1 MTPPS
6 SPATAGPKH
15 RVWLYNCRVH
25 GTSPVWRDDP
35 VPTDGPCNA
44 GDSTYPPWKEPCRII
59 RTLVGPGDAH
69 LYSSR
74 GTTHCDND
82 CLVCFPSAPEPSGRV
97 TDEQAEHWGGHPEAC
112 LDWPDCHH
120 ATAADERTCDEAFID
135 RLLADRTQAQRCPD
149 GLLESRIGDL
159 EAALDKEHERASLD
173 SGETVDIEH
182 PDPCAICALIDPSK
196 ALSIRAG
203 AEAGRALD
211 KQRIASL
218 EAALR
223 ERSEARHL
231 AECISTSYHPWD
243 ECPRDPCA
251 SDRALLAPPTEDS
264 PHA

>member
-35 VPTDGPCNA
+35 VPTDGLCNA

-82 CLVCFPSAPEPSGRV
+82 CLVCFPSSPGGQAAPEPSGQV
-97 TDEQAEHWGGHPEAC
+97 TETEILAWREDEQVWNDPLAR
-112 LDWPDCHH
+112 
-120 ATAADERTCDEAFID
+120 ADFCN
-135 RLLADRTQAQRCPD
+135 RLIVDLTEWKR
-149 GLLESRIGDL
+149 RIEG
-159 EAALDKEHERASLD
+159 
-173 SGETVDIEH
+173 
-182 PDPCAICALIDPSK
+182 
-196 ALSIRAG
+196 
-203 AEAGRALD
+203 
-211 KQRIASL
+211 L

-223 ERSEARHL
+223 ERSEGFHDLLLGHVRD
-231 AECISTSYHPWD
+231 CRWD
-243 ECPRDPCA
+243 KCDEEPCK
-251 SDRALLAPPTEDS
+251 SDRALLVPSGQEREEEAQHE
-264 PHA
+264 A